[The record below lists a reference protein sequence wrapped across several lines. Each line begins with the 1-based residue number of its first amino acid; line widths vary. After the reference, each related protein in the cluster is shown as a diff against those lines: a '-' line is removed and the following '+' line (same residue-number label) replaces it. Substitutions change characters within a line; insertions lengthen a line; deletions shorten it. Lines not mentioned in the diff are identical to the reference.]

1 MNSPAVRPFAPSTQ
15 PALELIALARLSPEQ
30 ARRKLRALLLA
41 NPNHFGRV
49 PSTSFIAVLKI
60 QEDTTYE
67 CISRIGYDSQCEQLY
82 ATIDV
87 KQAFGYSSDA
97 LTHGSEEFV
106 RFYLSYDGGSTWLDL
121 GMRSASVFD
130 AHLPR
135 LAAHEVKVPI
145 NPEGKLWSGN
155 LLPKVRAILSWNS
168 PPPSCAPKW
177 TPVWGNVVE
186 SYIQIENSQVDF
198 QSTMDSAVKVG
209 FPKTSSY
216 VMDAETEINDGT
228 LIRQRHL
235 QSPTQHSTETDPQHR
250 FLAFAL
256 AKADEFYSAGPMDS
270 HINGVDPIYRA
281 GPRLKVSLLNAG
293 EPAVSAVL

>member
-67 CISRIGYDSQCEQLY
+67 CISRIDYDSQCEQLC

-106 RFYLSYDGGSTWLDL
+106 RFYLSYDGGSTWLDQ

-135 LAAHEVKVPI
+135 LAPHEVKVPI
-145 NPEGKLWSGN
+145 IPEGKLWREN

-168 PPPSCAPKW
+168 PPPSGAPKW

-186 SYIQIENSQVDF
+186 SYIQIEDSQVDF
-198 QSTMDSAVKVG
+198 QGATDSAVKVG
-209 FPKTSSY
+209 FQKTSSY
-216 VMDAETEINDGT
+216 VTDAETEMNDGN
-228 LIRQRHL
+228 LIKQGHL
-235 QSPTQHSTETDPQHR
+235 GSPMLYSTEPDPQHR

-256 AKADEFYSAGPMDS
+256 AKADEFYSANPMDS
-270 HINGVDPIYRA
+270 HINGVDPIYGA
-281 GPRLKVSLLNAG
+281 GSRLKFSLLNAG

>member
-30 ARRKLRALLLA
+30 ARRKLRALLLE
-41 NPNHFGRV
+41 NPNHFGKV
-49 PSTSFIAVLKI
+49 PSTSFITVLKI

-67 CISRIGYDSQCEQLY
+67 CISRIGYDSQCEQLC

-87 KQAFGYSSDA
+87 KQAFGYSSGA

-135 LAAHEVKVPI
+135 PAAHEVKVPI
-145 NPEGKLWSGN
+145 IPEGKLWSER

-168 PPPSCAPKW
+168 PPPSGAPKW

-186 SYIQIENSQVDF
+186 SYIQIEDSQVDF
-198 QSTMDSAVKVG
+198 QGTMDSALKVV
-209 FPKTSSY
+209 FPMTSSY
-216 VMDAETEINDGT
+216 VMDTETERNDGT
-228 LIRQRHL
+228 LSRQGHL
-235 QSPTQHSTETDPQHR
+235 QSPTLDSTETDPQHH

-256 AKADEFYSAGPMDS
+256 ARVAGCYSAGPMDS
-270 HINGVDPIYRA
+270 HINGVDPIDRA
-281 GPRLKVSLLNAG
+281 GTGLKFPLLNAG
-293 EPAVSAVL
+293 EPTVSAVL